1 MRDRIA
7 AFSFGSHSIDVASE
21 LSEDPHHDSSSWPAC
36 NYAKPR
42 WRSCSTGDA
51 ATSILITLSPSRS
64 PISSIESANA
74 YRFQW
79 VLLLDV
85 VFTALDDSTGFRTA
99 PPQGFHGHPWA
110 ESWVRDLNGALSN
123 AIQSE
128 DQRWLRWPLLNFN
141 SRGLV
146 DRSDGAK
153 QSVHN

>member
-1 MRDRIA
+1 MPLLMRDRIA

-21 LSEDPHHDSSSWPAC
+21 LSEDPHHDTSSWPAC

-51 ATSILITLSPSRS
+51 AISILITLSPSRS

-79 VLLLDV
+79 VLLLDF

-99 PPQGFHGHPWA
+99 PPQGFHGTSPGQNHGYGICTA
-110 ESWVRDLNGALSN
+110 RFQTACN
-123 AIQSE
+123 
-128 DQRWLRWPLLNFN
+128 LRI
-141 SRGLV
+141 SAGSGGRC
-146 DRSDGAK
+146 
-153 QSVHN
+153 